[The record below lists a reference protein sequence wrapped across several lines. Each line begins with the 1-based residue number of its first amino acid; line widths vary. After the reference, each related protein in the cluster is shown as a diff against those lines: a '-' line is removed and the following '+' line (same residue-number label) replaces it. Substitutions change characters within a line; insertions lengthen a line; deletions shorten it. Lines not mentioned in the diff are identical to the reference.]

1 MQRTIM
7 KQTAGSICGQHGY
20 RRHKARALLTG
31 SQGSALF
38 ADGDT
43 PNAIV
48 KNNFWREHRL
58 ILVDPNR
65 PRHSRLDMQNQE
77 LLLALSDT

>member
-1 MQRTIM
+1 M
-7 KQTAGSICGQHGY
+7 KQTADSICGQHGY